1 MIADLP
7 TDWGHF
13 AGDHKDD
20 TQADNDFKPF
30 WLESSLSRESAG
42 KI

>member
-7 TDWGHF
+7 TDWGHFF

-20 TQADNDFKPF
+20 TQADNDHDHDFKPF
-30 WLESSLSRESAG
+30 
-42 KI
+42 

>member
-20 TQADNDFKPF
+20 TQADNDHDHDFKPF
-30 WLESSLSRESAG
+30 
-42 KI
+42 